1 MIVMDTKIAPN
12 VFHPTQQYTSST
24 PAKST
29 IITETNMTST
39 TEIICYIPWL
49 YAVMVTAPKI
59 KNIADSLGDKNKD
72 AMFLSFLYITFASF
86 HCSRIANSTSP
97 AALSAAARDSSP
109 TTIP

>member
-86 HCSRIANSTSP
+86 HCSRIASE
-97 AALSAAARDSSP
+97 LSDSV
-109 TTIP
+109 ILVRAQKN